1 MSGGFYDY
9 KQYVLDEIADSIQL
23 EIEQNDST
31 EDDGFGH
38 DRGRHYAPLV
48 IDRMSEA
55 VTALRIAS
63 IYAQVVD
70 WLLSGDDSE
79 DSFLRRLDKDLANQE
94 DAHARLSA
102 AVPDMLAALLAHERE
117 IQLNDICSNRD
128 PSASLE
134 WMAASDEAVAKCNA
148 VLKRLRDAGVIA
160 KAEESA

>member
-1 MSGGFYDY
+1 MSGGFYEY

-55 VTALRIAS
+55 VMALRTAY
-63 IYAQVVD
+63 IYAQHVD

-79 DSFLRRLDKDLANQE
+79 DSFLRRLDEDLVHQ
-94 DAHARLSA
+94 
-102 AVPDMLAALLAHERE
+102 
-117 IQLNDICSNRD
+117 
-128 PSASLE
+128 
-134 WMAASDEAVAKCNA
+134 DEP
-148 VLKRLRDAGVIA
+148 R
-160 KAEESA
+160 